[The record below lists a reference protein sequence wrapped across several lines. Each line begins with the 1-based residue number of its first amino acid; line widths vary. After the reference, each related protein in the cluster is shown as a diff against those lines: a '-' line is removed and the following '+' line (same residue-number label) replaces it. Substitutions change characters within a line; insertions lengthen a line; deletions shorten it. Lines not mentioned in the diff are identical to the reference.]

1 MKKVDMAR
9 RVLVKFV
16 LSIFLLLSSGIVLA
30 QADNNPQAMLKQ
42 LTAATIDQIKA
53 YKTAH
58 PKDVKVPFSVIYNI
72 VDKELLPHVAKE
84 KMLQSI
90 LARQCSYSS
99 ATQKCEPI
107 KVAMIPK
114 AQWQD
119 LQQQF
124 IYLLVN
130 MYASAL
136 SEADKYEITFK
147 RTRQKIVA
155 IPGAE
160 ISIDSQVQMPQS
172 DPISLTYQ
180 LIYQSDQ
187 WLVYDFSVN
196 GSISIVESL
205 RAQFAPVIQQKGIGG
220 LIQMLKTHN
229 ENFTKRQ
236 DANS

>member
-1 MKKVDMAR
+1 MKLFKLFLAV
-9 RVLVKFV
+9 
-16 LSIFLLLSSGIVLA
+16 FLLLSASLASA

-42 LTAATIDQIKA
+42 LTAATIDQIRD

-58 PKDVKVPFSVIYNI
+58 SKAAKVPFSVVYKIIN
-72 VDKELLPHVAKE
+72 KELLPHVAKD

-90 LARQCSYSS
+90 LARQCSYSTT
-99 ATQKCEPI
+99 TQKCEPVN
-107 KVAMIPK
+107 VATIPK
-114 AQWQD
+114 AQWQE

-147 RTRQKIVA
+147 RSRQKIVA
-155 IPGAE
+155 TPGAE
-160 ISIDSQVQMPQS
+160 ISINSQVKMPQS

-205 RAQFAPVIQQKGIGG
+205 RAQFAPIIQQQGIGG
-220 LIQMLKTHN
+220 LIQTLKTHN
-229 ENFTKRQ
+229 ENFTKQQ
-236 DANS
+236 DANG

>member
-1 MKKVDMAR
+1 MKLYKVIIST
-9 RVLVKFV
+9 L
-16 LSIFLLLSSGIVLA
+16 LLLSSGIVLA

-42 LTAATIDQIKA
+42 LTAATIEQLKA

-58 PKDVKVPFSVIYNI
+58 PQNPKVPFNVIYKI
-72 VDKELLPHVAKE
+72 VDKELLPHVAKD

-99 ATQKCEPI
+99 STQKCEPI
-107 KVAMIPK
+107 NIATIPK
-114 AQWQD
+114 AQWQE

-136 SEADKYEITFK
+136 SEADKYQITFK
-147 RTRQKIVA
+147 RSRQKIVA
-155 IPGAE
+155 TPGAE
-160 ISIDSQVQMPQS
+160 ISIESQVQMSES
-172 DPISLTYQ
+172 DPISLSYQ
-180 LIYQSDQ
+180 LVYQNDQ

-220 LIQMLKTHN
+220 LIQTLKTHN
-229 ENFTKRQ
+229 ENFTKQ
-236 DANS
+236 QNANS